1 MSESMASV
9 WQQFTTSAFF
19 GIVLTLATFQV
30 GRLVVKK
37 TGIKALNPLVTSI
50 ILVIAF
56 LVIFRVDYADYNIGG
71 RYISFLLG
79 PATVAMA
86 IPVYRQVELLKKNWL
101 LILLSV
107 SCGAVAAL
115 ASIFLMSKAFAL
127 DPVLYRSILPKS
139 VTSAIA
145 VGISEEQGAIPAIT
159 LLAVSFTGIAGSVFN
174 LMVCKLIR
182 LKDRVAVGLG
192 MGTSAHAIGTSVS
205 LEVGEVEGAM
215 SSLALVVAGLVTV
228 VLAPFFGG
236 LMG

>member
-1 MSESMASV
+1 VSEI
-9 WQQFTTSAFF
+9 WQQFTSSAFF

-50 ILVIAF
+50 LLVVAF
-56 LVIFRVDYADYNIGG
+56 LVIFKVDYKDYNIGG
-71 RYISFLLG
+71 QYVSFLLG

-86 IPVYRQVELLKKNWL
+86 IPVYRQIELLKKNWV
-101 LILLSV
+101 LILIAV

-115 ASIFLMSKAFAL
+115 GSIFLMSKLFAL
-127 DPVLYRSILPKS
+127 DPVLYRSILSKS

-145 VGISEEQGAIPAIT
+145 VGISEELEAIPAIT
-159 LLAVSFTGIAGSVFN
+159 LLAISFTGISGSVFN
-174 LMVCKLIR
+174 LIVCRLVR
-182 LKDRVAVGLG
+182 LKDRMAIGLG
-192 MGTSAHAIGTSVS
+192 MGTSAHAIGTSVA

-236 LMG
+236 LIV

>member
-1 MSESMASV
+1 MNEMISSV
-9 WQQFTTSAFF
+9 WTQFTTSAFF

-50 ILVIAF
+50 VLVVLF
-56 LVIFRVDYADYNIGG
+56 LVIFKVDYNNYNIGG
-71 RYISFLLG
+71 QYISFLLG
-79 PATVAMA
+79 PTTVAMA

-101 LILLSV
+101 LILIAV

-115 ASIFLMSKAFAL
+115 TSIFFMSKLLAL
-127 DPVLYRSILPKS
+127 DPILYKSILSKS

-145 VGISEEQGAIPAIT
+145 IGISEELGAIPAIT
-159 LLAVSFTGIAGSVFN
+159 LLGVSFTGIAGSIFN
-174 LMVCKLIR
+174 LIVCKLIR
-182 LKDRVAVGLG
+182 LKDPMAVGLG
-192 MGTSAHAIGTSVS
+192 MGTSAHAIGTSVALS
-205 LEVGEVEGAM
+205 VGEVEGAM

-236 LMG
+236 LIG

>member
-1 MSESMASV
+1 MSEI
-9 WQQFTTSAFF
+9 WQQFTSSAFF

-50 ILVIAF
+50 LLVVAF
-56 LVIFRVDYADYNIGG
+56 LVIFKVDYKDYNIGG
-71 RYISFLLG
+71 QYVSFLLG

-86 IPVYRQVELLKKNWL
+86 IPVYRQIELLKKNWV
-101 LILLSV
+101 LILIAV

-115 ASIFLMSKAFAL
+115 GSIFLMSKLFAL
-127 DPVLYRSILPKS
+127 DPVLYRSILSKS

-145 VGISEEQGAIPAIT
+145 VGISEELEAIPAIT
-159 LLAVSFTGIAGSVFN
+159 LLAISFTGISGSVFN
-174 LMVCKLIR
+174 LIVCRLVR
-182 LKDRVAVGLG
+182 LKDRMAIGLG
-192 MGTSAHAIGTSVS
+192 MGTSAHAIGTSVA

-236 LMG
+236 LIV